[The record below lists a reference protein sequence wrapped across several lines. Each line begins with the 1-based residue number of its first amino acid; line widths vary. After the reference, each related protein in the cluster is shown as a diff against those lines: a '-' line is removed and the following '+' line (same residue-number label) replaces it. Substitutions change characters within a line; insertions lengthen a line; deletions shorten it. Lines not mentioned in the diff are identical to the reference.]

1 MTTLWAKIC
10 QFFSSMGASQE
21 KSDYERYLNGATDV
35 HELEARERA
44 WDRNRSR
51 GLF

>member
-1 MTTLWAKIC
+1 MTSLWSKIC
-10 QFFSSMGASQE
+10 QFFASLGVSQG
-21 KSDYERYLNGATDV
+21 KSDYERYLSGASDV

-51 GLF
+51 GMF